1 MTEFIISGMV
11 ALLAIVALGFTI
23 RQRKKLKLS
32 AFLYLAAFEVVV
44 ILAAAWVLVIYGAI
58 MEMGNL

>member
-11 ALLAIVALGFTI
+11 VLLAIVALGFTI